1 MSSLLKAL
9 FSKNDEGAAEVVTPK
24 VPAAVQ
30 PSLPALPVIPTK
42 PLDEKIPSL
51 LAQMNRGLV
60 AREEQASM
68 LLLAA
73 LAGENALLFGPP
85 GTGKSLLARRL
96 KDCFAEAQYFECLLT
111 KFSMPEEVF
120 GPISL
125 KALEQDRYERIY
137 ARHLPA
143 AQIGF
148 LDETFKANSAILNSL
163 LTILNEREF
172 DTGSGRVPTNL
183 RSVVGASNE
192 LPREP
197 ELMAL
202 YDRFIVR
209 LAVGRLN
216 DDDLLRMLSSQ
227 AATAGLN
234 STELATYQLT
244 AADLKTIHD
253 GAVNVKV
260 PEEIDQLLV
269 SLRTACAGQNPPID
283 ISERRLLKMRE
294 LLKVAAVTAG
304 RDEVALVDTWV
315 LRHCAWQA
323 ADQAGWLARWLD
335 QQMEA
340 EPVDFSEL
348 QDQLQMEEQALRNNE
363 AKSRGG
369 NHYTESEINAFKAE
383 VQEIAELARESKT
396 EIVARLAGVHQAV
409 GRSPW
414 VPTSYADIVTKGLQ
428 ANLRGIETV
437 ISKAERMLEEYRRMP
452 RIEDHVAA

>member
-1 MSSLLKAL
+1 MSSLLKTL
-9 FSKNDEGAAEVVTPK
+9 FGQNDEGAANVTTPN
-24 VPAAVQ
+24 VPTAV
-30 PSLPALPVIPTK
+30 PPALPAIPAK

-73 LAGENALLFGPP
+73 LAGENSLLFGPP

-125 KALEQDRYERIY
+125 KALEQDRYERSY

-148 LDETFKANSAILNSL
+148 IDETFKANSAILNSM

-172 DTGSGRVPTNL
+172 DTGSGRVPTKL

-209 LAVGRLN
+209 LGVGRLN
-216 DDDLLRMLSSQ
+216 DDDLLRMLSIQ
-227 AATAGLN
+227 TATAGLN
-234 STELATYQLT
+234 STELAAYQLT
-244 AADLKTIHD
+244 AADLETIKD
-253 GAVNVKV
+253 AAINVKV

-304 RDEVALVDTWV
+304 RDEIALVDTWV

-323 ADQAGWLARWLD
+323 ADQAGWLASWLD
-335 QQMEA
+335 RQMEA
-340 EPVDFSEL
+340 EPVDFSAI
-348 QDQLQMEEQALRNNE
+348 QDQVQMEEQALRNNE
-363 AKSRGG
+363 AKSRSGD
-369 NHYTESEINAFKAE
+369 HFTESEINAFKAN
-383 VQEIAELARESKT
+383 VQEIAEIADEAKS
-396 EIVARLAGVHQAV
+396 EIVDRLAGVHQSIN
-409 GRSPW
+409 RSPW
-414 VPTSYADIVTKGLQ
+414 VPASYAEIVTKGLQ
-428 ANLRGIETV
+428 ANLRGIETI
-437 ISKAERMLEEYRRMP
+437 ISKAAQILKEYRDMP
-452 RIEDHVAA
+452 RIEDRVAA

>member
-1 MSSLLKAL
+1 MSSLLKNL
-9 FSKNDEGAAEVVTPK
+9 FGKDDEGAANVTAPI
-24 VPAAVQ
+24 VPA
-30 PSLPALPVIPTK
+30 SLPPALPAVTLPPAK
-42 PLDEKIPSL
+42 SLDEKFQRL
-51 LAQMNRGLV
+51 LALMNRGLV
-60 AREEQASM
+60 AREQQASM

-96 KDCFAEAQYFECLLT
+96 KDCFANASYFECLLT

-125 KALEQDRYERIY
+125 KALEQDRFERSY

-143 AQIGF
+143 AHIGF
-148 LDETFKANSAILNSL
+148 IDETFKANSAILNSM

-172 DTGSGRVPTNL
+172 DTGSGRVPTKL

-216 DDDLLRMLSSQ
+216 DDDLLRMLTHQ
-227 AATAGLN
+227 EEDGN
-234 STELATYQLT
+234 VEDLAKYQLT
-244 AADLKTIHD
+244 EADLEAIKA
-253 GAVNVKV
+253 AVTRVKV
-260 PEEIDQLLV
+260 PEEVDQLLV
-269 SLRTACAGQNPPID
+269 NLRTACAGQNPPID
-283 ISERRLLKMRE
+283 VSERRLLKMRG
-294 LLKVAAVTAG
+294 LLKVAAATAG

-323 ADQAGWLARWLD
+323 AEQAGWVANWLD

-340 EPVDFSEL
+340 EPIDFSEI
-348 QDQLQMEEQALRNNE
+348 QDQLQMEEQALRNNA
-363 AKSRGG
+363 AKSRNGD
-369 NHYTESEINAFKAE
+369 HFTESEINSFKAN
-383 VQEIAELARESKT
+383 VQEIAGLAVGSKT
-396 EIVARLAGVHQAV
+396 EIVGRLAGVHQAV
-409 GRSPW
+409 RQSPW
-414 VPTSYADIVTKGLQ
+414 VPTSYAEIVTKGLQ
-428 ANLRGIETV
+428 ANLRGIEAI
-437 ISKAERMLEEYRRMP
+437 ISKTEGMLEEYRRMP

>member
-1 MSSLLKAL
+1 MSSLLKTL
-9 FSKNDEGAAEVVTPK
+9 FGQNDEGAAEVTTPK
-24 VPAAVQ
+24 IPTAVES
-30 PSLPALPVIPTK
+30 SLPALPVTPAK
-42 PLDEKIPSL
+42 PLDEKIASL

-73 LAGENALLFGPP
+73 LAGENSLLFGPP

-125 KALEQDRYERIY
+125 KALEQDRYERSY

-148 LDETFKANSAILNSL
+148 IDETFKANSAILNSM

-172 DTGSGRVPTNL
+172 DTGSGRVPTKL

-209 LAVGRLN
+209 LGVGRLN
-216 DDDLLRMLSSQ
+216 DDDLLRMLSIQ
-227 AATAGLN
+227 TATAGLN
-234 STELATYQLT
+234 STELAAYQLT
-244 AADLKTIHD
+244 AADLATIKD
-253 GAVNVKV
+253 AAINVKV

-283 ISERRLLKMRE
+283 VSERRLLKMRE

-304 RDEVALVDTWV
+304 RDEIALVDTWV

-323 ADQAGWLARWLD
+323 ADQAGWLASWLD
-335 QQMEA
+335 RQMEA
-340 EPVDFSEL
+340 EPVDFSAI
-348 QDQLQMEEQALRNNE
+348 QDQVQMEEQALRNNE
-363 AKSRGG
+363 AKSRSGD
-369 NHYTESEINAFKAE
+369 HFTESEINAFKAN
-383 VQEIAELARESKT
+383 VQEIAEIADEAKS
-396 EIVARLAGVHQAV
+396 EIVDRLASVHQSIN
-409 GRSPW
+409 RSPW
-414 VPTSYADIVTKGLQ
+414 VPASYAEIVTKGLQ
-428 ANLRGIETV
+428 ANLRGIEAI
-437 ISKAERMLEEYRRMP
+437 ISKAAQILKEYRDMP
-452 RIEDHVAA
+452 RIEDRVAA

>member
-1 MSSLLKAL
+1 MSSLLKIL
-9 FSKNDEGAAEVVTPK
+9 FGKDDEGAANVIAPIAPASVPPAP
-24 VPAAVQ
+24 PAA
-30 PSLPALPVIPTK
+30 ALPPTK
-42 PLDEKIPSL
+42 PLDEKLPKL
-51 LAQMNRGLV
+51 LALMNRGLV

-96 KDCFAEAQYFECLLT
+96 KNCFAEAQYFECLLT

-125 KALEQDRYERIY
+125 KALEQDRYERSY

-143 AQIGF
+143 AHIGF
-148 LDETFKANSAILNSL
+148 IDETFKANSAILNSM

-172 DTGSGRVPTNL
+172 DTGSGRVPTKL

-216 DDDLLRMLSSQ
+216 DDDLLSMLTHQ
-227 AATAGLN
+227 EEDGDV
-234 STELATYQLT
+234 EDLAKYQLT
-244 AADLKTIHD
+244 EADL
-253 GAVNVKV
+253 GAIKAAVSRVKV
-260 PEEIDQLLV
+260 PEEVDQLLV
-269 SLRTACAGQNPPID
+269 NLRTACAGQNPPID
-283 ISERRLLKMRE
+283 VSERRLLKMRG
-294 LLKVAAVTAG
+294 LLKVAAATAG

-323 ADQAGWLARWLD
+323 AEQAGWVANWLD

-340 EPVDFSEL
+340 EPIDFSEI
-348 QDQLQMEEQALRNNE
+348 QDQLQMEEQALRNNA

-369 NHYTESEINAFKAE
+369 DHFTESEINTFKAN
-383 VQEIAELARESKT
+383 VQEIADLAAESKT
-396 EIVARLAGVHQAV
+396 EIIGRLDGVHQAV
-409 GRSPW
+409 RQSPW
-414 VPTSYADIVTKGLQ
+414 VPTSYAEIVTKGLQ
-428 ANLRGIETV
+428 ANLRGIEAI
-437 ISKAERMLEEYRRMP
+437 ISKTEGMLEEYRRMP
-452 RIEDHVAA
+452 RIEDHLAA

>member
-1 MSSLLKAL
+1 MSSLLKTL
-9 FSKNDEGAAEVVTPK
+9 FGQNDEGAAEVITPK
-24 VPAAVQ
+24 IPTAAESSQ
-30 PSLPALPVIPTK
+30 PALPVTPAK

-73 LAGENALLFGPP
+73 LAGENSLLFGPP

-125 KALEQDRYERIY
+125 KALEQDRYERSY

-148 LDETFKANSAILNSL
+148 IDETFKANSAILNSM

-172 DTGSGRVPTNL
+172 DTGSGRVPTKL

-209 LAVGRLN
+209 LGVGRLH

-234 STELATYQLT
+234 STELAAYQLT
-244 AADLKTIHD
+244 AADLETIKD
-253 GAVNVKV
+253 AAINVKV

-283 ISERRLLKMRE
+283 ISERRLLKIRE

-304 RDEVALVDTWV
+304 RDEIALVDTWV

-323 ADQAGWLARWLD
+323 ADQAGWLASWLD
-335 QQMEA
+335 RQMEA
-340 EPVDFSEL
+340 EPVDFSAI
-348 QDQLQMEEQALRNNE
+348 QDQVQMEEQALRNNE
-363 AKSRGG
+363 AKSRSGD
-369 NHYTESEINAFKAE
+369 HFTESEINAFKAN
-383 VQEIAELARESKT
+383 VQEIAEIADEAKS
-396 EIVARLAGVHQAV
+396 EIVDRLASVHQSIN
-409 GRSPW
+409 RSPW
-414 VPTSYADIVTKGLQ
+414 VPASYAEIVTKGLQ
-428 ANLRGIETV
+428 ANLRGIETI
-437 ISKAERMLEEYRRMP
+437 ISKAAQILKEYRDMP
-452 RIEDHVAA
+452 RIEDRVAA

>member
-1 MSSLLKAL
+1 MSSLLKTL
-9 FSKNDEGAAEVVTPK
+9 FGKNDEGAANVTTPN
-24 VPAAVQ
+24 VPTAV
-30 PSLPALPVIPTK
+30 PPALPAIPAK
-42 PLDEKIPSL
+42 PLDEKIPAL

-73 LAGENALLFGPP
+73 LAGENSLLFGPP

-96 KDCFAEAQYFECLLT
+96 KDCFAEAKYFECLLT

-125 KALEQDRYERIY
+125 KALEQDRYERVY
-137 ARHLPA
+137 TRHLPA

-148 LDETFKANSAILNSL
+148 IDETFKANSAILNSM

-172 DTGSGRVPTNL
+172 DTGSGRVQTQL

-209 LAVGRLN
+209 LAVGRLS
-216 DDDLLRMLSSQ
+216 DDELLRMFARQ
-227 AATAGLN
+227 ADAQP
-234 STELATYQLT
+234 LAPLAADQLT
-244 AADLKTIHD
+244 ATDLQALTN
-253 GAVNVKV
+253 AVGQVKV
-260 PEEIDQLLV
+260 PEEVDQLLV
-269 SLRTACAGQNPPID
+269 NLRTACAGQNPPID

-294 LLKVAAVTAG
+294 ILKVAAATSQRA
-304 RDEVALVDTWV
+304 EVALVDTWV
-315 LRHCAWQA
+315 LRHCAWQS
-323 ADQAGWLARWLD
+323 ADQARWVASWLD

-340 EPVDFSEL
+340 EPVDFSEI
-348 QDQLQMEEQALRNNE
+348 QDQVQMEEQALRNNE
-363 AKSRGG
+363 AKSRSG
-369 NHYTESEINAFKAE
+369 NHFTESEINAFKAN
-383 VQEIAELARESKT
+383 VQEIAELADDAKS
-396 EIVARLAGVHQAV
+396 EIIDRLAGVHQSIN
-409 GRSPW
+409 RSPW
-414 VPTSYADIVTKGLQ
+414 VPASYAEIVTKGLQ
-428 ANLRGIETV
+428 ANLRGIETI
-437 ISKAERMLEEYRRMP
+437 ISKADRILEEYRRMP

>member
-1 MSSLLKAL
+1 MSSLLKTL
-9 FSKNDEGAAEVVTPK
+9 FGKDDEGAADVITSKIPT
-24 VPAAVQ
+24 AVGS
-30 PSLPALPVIPTK
+30 PLPALPAIPAK
-42 PLDEKIPSL
+42 PLDEKIPTL

-125 KALEQDRYERIY
+125 KALEQDRYERSY

-148 LDETFKANSAILNSL
+148 IDETFKANSAILNSM

-172 DTGSGRVPTNL
+172 DTGSGRVPTKL

-227 AATAGLN
+227 ATSAGLN
-234 STELATYQLT
+234 STELAAYQLT
-244 AADLKTIHD
+244 AADLETIKEAAMD
-253 GAVNVKV
+253 VKV

-269 SLRTACAGQNPPID
+269 NLRTACAGQNPPID

-304 RDEVALVDTWV
+304 REEVALVDTWV

-323 ADQAGWLARWLD
+323 ADQAGWVASWLD

-340 EPVDFSEL
+340 EPVDFSEI

-363 AKSRGG
+363 AQSRGG
-369 NHYTESEINAFKAE
+369 DHFTESEINTFKAN
-383 VQEIAELARESKT
+383 VQEIAELARESQT
-396 EIVARLAGVHQAV
+396 EIAARLAGVHQAV
-409 GRSPW
+409 SRSPW

-428 ANLRGIETV
+428 GNLRGIEA
-437 ISKAERMLEEYRRMP
+437 ILSKTERMLEEYRRMP

>member
-1 MSSLLKAL
+1 MSSLLKTL
-9 FSKNDEGAAEVVTPK
+9 FGKDDEGAADVITSKIPTAGESP
-24 VPAAVQ
+24 
-30 PSLPALPVIPTK
+30 LPALPAIPAK
-42 PLDEKIPSL
+42 PLDEKIPTL

-125 KALEQDRYERIY
+125 KALEQDRYERSY

-148 LDETFKANSAILNSL
+148 IDETFKANSAILNSM

-172 DTGSGRVPTNL
+172 DTGSGRVPTKL

-227 AATAGLN
+227 ATTADLN
-234 STELATYQLT
+234 STELAAYQLT
-244 AADLKTIHD
+244 ATDLETIKD
-253 GAVNVKV
+253 AAMDVKV
-260 PEEIDQLLV
+260 PEEVDQLLV
-269 SLRTACAGQNPPID
+269 NLRTACAAQNPPID
-283 ISERRLLKMRE
+283 VSERRLLKMRG
-294 LLKVAAVTAG
+294 LLKVAAATAG

-323 ADQAGWLARWLD
+323 ADQASWVANWLD

-340 EPVDFSEL
+340 EPIDFSAI

-369 NHYTESEINAFKAE
+369 DHFTESEINTFKAN
-383 VQEIAELARESKT
+383 VQEIAELALESKT
-396 EIVARLAGVHQAV
+396 EIVGRLAGVHQAV
-409 GRSPW
+409 RLSPW
-414 VPTSYADIVTKGLQ
+414 VPTSYAEIVTKGLQ
-428 ANLRGIETV
+428 ANLRGIET
-437 ISKAERMLEEYRRMP
+437 IMSKTERMLEEYRRMP